1 MIIKEIALS
10 NFSVYAGLQRL
21 RPAYVSRTN
30 GKPITLIGGL
40 NGTGKTSLLEGIL
53 LALYGRHAPA
63 AMNYPRGYT
72 SYLASLIN
80 RSSSP
85 DDETFVE
92 LVLEVPGEA
101 RNQPVTLRVRRS
113 WKIAKVR
120 AVEHL
125 TVWREDIED
134 QFLAEGWDSYVE
146 ELVPVGLAGLFF
158 FDGEKI
164 AHLAEAE
171 STPESVKQAIRTMLG
186 LDLVDRLIVDLESV
200 IRRNQRQLKNSAVRQ
215 QLELAQKTYDQLS
228 VQLRELHQRRAGIKS
243 QLERQKHLLA
253 QRKAEYLRLG
263 GKLAEN
269 RERLEKD
276 ATALRDL
283 IEYKRQELIALAGGQ
298 LPLLLVRPMLEKV
311 AARVEKETNAWR
323 AEAAYPVIQDLVT
336 KLLDRLERDDSE
348 ATRTVTEVVRK
359 VVDDFMKDLK
369 ASSQESRLFPLTA
382 LGAARLEEVL
392 RSAPSSLLQL
402 RETLDELRQLRVQM
416 EQIERHLLAEVREDD
431 LAAALNEILA
441 ETEKVAQLEKE
452 YESIGE
458 ELARVENQLQRVAN
472 EIRRLT
478 EQLVDVDEASRV
490 IRYAVKSQNTMREFR
505 ERLTREKVTTL
516 AARVTEAFHAL
527 MRKSTLAERVE
538 IDPDTLEFTLRD
550 ASNRIIPRERLS
562 SGEKQM
568 MAVAILWGLARA
580 SGRKVPLII
589 DTPMARLDSSHRMN
603 YLTEYL
609 PRASHQVIIL
619 STDTEVQGEYLRALA
634 PYVQRS
640 YLLSFDEK
648 TQTTKVLDG
657 YFEPIEGIDNAGTA
671 SAVVE
676 SRQTAAI
683 PT

>member
-1 MIIKEIALS
+1 
-10 NFSVYAGLQRL
+10 
-21 RPAYVSRTN
+21 
-30 GKPITLIGGL
+30 
-40 NGTGKTSLLEGIL
+40 
-53 LALYGRHAPA
+53 
-63 AMNYPRGYT
+63 
-72 SYLASLIN
+72 
-80 RSSSP
+80 
-85 DDETFVE
+85 
-92 LVLEVPGEA
+92 
-101 RNQPVTLRVRRS
+101 
-113 WKIAKVR
+113 
-120 AVEHL
+120 
-125 TVWREDIED
+125 
-134 QFLAEGWDSYVE
+134 
-146 ELVPVGLAGLFF
+146 
-158 FDGEKI
+158 
-164 AHLAEAE
+164 
-171 STPESVKQAIRTMLG
+171 
-186 LDLVDRLIVDLESV
+186 
-200 IRRNQRQLKNSAVRQ
+200 
-215 QLELAQKTYDQLS
+215 
-228 VQLRELHQRRAGIKS
+228 
-243 QLERQKHLLA
+243 
-253 QRKAEYLRLG
+253 
-263 GKLAEN
+263 
-269 RERLEKD
+269 
-276 ATALRDL
+276 
-283 IEYKRQELIALAGGQ
+283 
-298 LPLLLVRPMLEKV
+298 
-311 AARVEKETNAWR
+311 
-323 AEAAYPVIQDLVT
+323 
-336 KLLDRLERDDSE
+336 
-348 ATRTVTEVVRK
+348 
-359 VVDDFMKDLK
+359 FMKELK

-382 LGAARLEEVL
+382 LGAARLDEVL

-402 RETLDELRQLRVQM
+402 RETLDELRQLRAQM
-416 EQIERHLLAEVREDD
+416 EQIDRHLLAEVREDD
-431 LAAALNEILA
+431 LAAALNEVLA

-452 YESIGE
+452 YESVGE

-538 IDPDTLEFTLRD
+538 IDADTLEFTLRD

-568 MAVAILWGLARA
+568 LAVAILWGLARA

-657 YFEPIEGIDNAGTA
+657 YFEPIEGIDDAGTA

-676 SRQTAAI
+676 SRQTAAS